1 MDLPFY
7 RRSSARIC
15 LSKSDTLTSIVAHLT
30 AAKPGCLEHFPGFV
44 LTNFTPIVTRYLK
57 ESWNA
62 SRDWPLGSALGACAP
77 VRVNTESVPAFKAL
91 QQHHR
96 GIVSRASPLGQLS
109 VSSMAQGLMHVRCEP
124 GPHFH
129 AHRIAGEEEAQQ
141 ARNIDRASR
150 Q

>member
-7 RRSSARIC
+7 RRSSGRIC
-15 LSKSDTLTSIVAHLT
+15 LSKSETLTSIVAHLT
-30 AAKPGCLEHFPGFV
+30 VAKPGCLEHFPGFI

-62 SRDWPLGSALGACAP
+62 SRDWPLGSALGTCAP

-96 GIVSRASPLGQLS
+96 WHRL
-109 VSSMAQGLMHVRCEP
+109 QGLSPWQIVGHVNGR
-124 GPHFH
+124 
-129 AHRIAGEEEAQQ
+129 RTD
-141 ARNIDRASR
+141 ARTLRTGSAISRPSDRG
-150 Q
+150 